1 MATMTLAAIADKY
14 VRRASAAQADYQTG
28 VQNTSASTFEAAT
41 IAGADNWAAGV
52 SAAAADGRFAAGVT
66 GSGAK
71 WQRKATTV
79 GPSRYQTGVSAAS
92 GDYQA
97 GFQKYLNV
105 LNSLTLPPRGPRG
118 NPQNY
123 QRSQAVGQ
131 ALNQART
138 QG

>member
-1 MATMTLAAIADKY
+1 MATMTLASIADKY
-14 VRRASAAQADYQTG
+14 VRRASAAQADYQAG
-28 VQNTSASTFEAAT
+28 VAATQPAAFEAAT

-71 WQRKATTV
+71 WQRKAQTV
-79 GPSRYQTGVSAAS
+79 GPSRYQTGVAAAS
-92 GDYQA
+92 SDYQA

-105 LNSLTLPPRGPRG
+105 LNSLNLPPRGPRG